1 MITCYCN
8 LLVFSEEEV
17 VIMKHHQRYRMYSTQ
32 DHHHHQGKG
41 ERETETERETMKVL
55 REEEKERKRACN
67 FTNIFLH
74 LLSLSGLVEVVG
86 MNHIL
91 LLQSHVLN
99 WVRPLLLVGSLL
111 TAVNDDTFCST
122 FSSK

>member
-1 MITCYCN
+1 
-8 LLVFSEEEV
+8 
-17 VIMKHHQRYRMYSTQ
+17 
-32 DHHHHQGKG
+32 
-41 ERETETERETMKVL
+41 MKVL
-55 REEEKERKRACN
+55 HEEEKERKRACN
-67 FTNIFLH
+67 FTNIFASSLS
-74 LLSLSGLVEVVG
+74 LSLSGLVVVVG

-99 WVRPLLLVGSLL
+99 WVHPLLLVGSLM

>member
-1 MITCYCN
+1 MN
-8 LLVFSEEEV
+8 Q
-17 VIMKHHQRYRMYSTQ
+17 HHQRYRMYSTQ
-32 DHHHHQGKG
+32 TTTTTKVRERGRLRKR
-41 ERETETERETMKVL
+41 ERETVKVL

-67 FTNIFLH
+67 FTNIFVR
-74 LLSLSGLVEVVG
+74 LLSLSGLVVVVG

-99 WVRPLLLVGSLL
+99 WVHPLLLVGSLM

>member
-1 MITCYCN
+1 
-8 LLVFSEEEV
+8 
-17 VIMKHHQRYRMYSTQ
+17 MYSTQ

-99 WVRPLLLVGSLL
+99 WVHPLLLVGSLM
-111 TAVNDDTFCST
+111 TTVNDDTFCST